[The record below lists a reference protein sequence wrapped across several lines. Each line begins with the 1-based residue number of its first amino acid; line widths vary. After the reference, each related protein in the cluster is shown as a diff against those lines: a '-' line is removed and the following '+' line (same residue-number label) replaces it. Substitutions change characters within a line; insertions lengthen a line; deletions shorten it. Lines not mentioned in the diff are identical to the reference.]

1 MSENKTKPTGASVE
15 DFIRSS
21 DPKKVEDSFKLVEMM
36 EKVSGEKAYM
46 WGKSIVGFGNYH
58 YKYESGREGDAPR
71 LGFSPRKGKFSLYVL
86 YKDHEEMNPL
96 LKELGKIDVANGGCI
111 YFKKLDDLNL
121 KVLEKLLKESLKET
135 KKRWG

>member
-46 WGKSIVGFGNYH
+46 WGKSIVVFGNYH

-135 KKRWG
+135 KKRCG